1 MYMGAHLSEVRDEAV
16 YYRRGSGNRG
26 VQGQP
31 SVWMQPHGHLAECL
45 DRPSGVLTGGPLQ
58 AADL

>member
-31 SVWMQPHGHLAECL
+31 SVW
-45 DRPSGVLTGGPLQ
+45 T
-58 AADL
+58 